1 MITFLAIWLTCAI
14 SFTVI
19 ALVRFLSSTGPVAQR
34 ADVSRQG
41 VFLLRPVDAATP
53 DELENLSAPIEGVTH
68 VVLAP
73 FRPRVNE
80 SVKWLPSDPLQ
91 HNRKLGHLQYAL
103 SILETSGRPVLVVDA
118 DVRVDDA
125 LVDALLSELAAGADL
140 AWAAPRPI
148 EKGVTRG
155 LLVQSLHS
163 FKALDA
169 LSGGGA
175 KPVCGKA
182 IALSPRALAV
192 LRTLPDCLGEDL
204 ELARKLHQQHLK
216 VSLAGEAHVTGAP
229 ASLNALVARFTRWM
243 QVLKA
248 HRPLLFPTIPLLF
261 AATPLLALAAA
272 VLGSTPLLLG
282 ALGLV
287 SARATLAAVLERR
300 AFTFG
305 SWFGAELLLLFC
317 WLNALVLGSKVTWRG
332 RVMEVGLHGRLSR
345 AGGVS

>member
-1 MITFLAIWLTCAI
+1 MITFLAVWLTVATF
-14 SFTVI
+14 FTVI
-19 ALVRFLSSTGPVAQR
+19 ALMRFLAVTSRSAPRV
-34 ADVSRQG
+34 DVSRQG

-53 DELENLSAPIEGVTH
+53 DELENLAAPISGVTH

-73 FRPRVNE
+73 FRPRLNDEVQ
-80 SVKWLPSDPLQ
+80 WLPSDPLQ

-103 SILETSGRPVLVVDA
+103 SILETGGRPVLVVDA

-125 LVDALLSELAAGADL
+125 LVDALLTELASGADL

-148 EKGVTRG
+148 ESGVTRG

-163 FKALDA
+163 FQALNA
-169 LSGGGA
+169 LSGGA

-182 IALSPRALAV
+182 IALNPRALEV
-192 LRTLPDCLGEDL
+192 LRSLPDCLGEDL
-204 ELARKLHQQHLK
+204 ELARKLHQQNLK
-216 VSLAGEAHVTGAP
+216 VSLAGEANVPGAP
-229 ASLNALVARFTRWM
+229 ASFNVLIARFTRWM

-261 AATPLLALAAA
+261 AATPMLALAAA
-272 VLGSTPLLLG
+272 LLGSTPLLLG

-305 SWFGAELLLLFC
+305 AWFGAELLLLFC

-345 AGGVS
+345 AGGVP

>member
-1 MITFLAIWLTCAI
+1 MITFLAIWLSIATF
-14 SFTVI
+14 FTVI
-19 ALVRFLSSTGPVAQR
+19 ALVRFVSSAGPEAPR

-41 VFLLRPVDAATP
+41 VLLLRPVDAATP
-53 DELENLSAPIEGVTH
+53 DELENLAAPISGVSQ

-73 FRPRVNE
+73 FRPRLHDE
-80 SVKWLPSDPLQ
+80 VKWLPSDPLQ

-103 SILETSGRPVLVVDA
+103 SILETNGRPVLVVDA

-125 LVDALLSELAAGADL
+125 LVDALLTGLAAGADL

-148 EKGVTRG
+148 EKGITRG

-169 LSGGGA
+169 LSGGA

-182 IALSPRALAV
+182 IALNSRALEV
-192 LRTLPDCLGEDL
+192 LRSLPDCLGEDL

-216 VSLAGEAHVTGAP
+216 VSLAGEANVPGAP
-229 ASLNALVARFTRWM
+229 ASLQALIARFTRWM

-248 HRPLLFPTIPLLF
+248 HRPWLFPTIPLLF
-261 AATPLLALAAA
+261 AATPLLAVAAA
-272 VLGSTPLLLG
+272 MVGSTPLRLG
-282 ALGLV
+282 TLGLV
-287 SARATLAAVLERR
+287 IVRATLAAVLERR

-305 SWFGAELLLLFC
+305 AWFGAELLLLLC

-332 RVMEVGLHGRLSR
+332 RVMEVGLHGLLSR
-345 AGGVS
+345 AGGLP

>member
-1 MITFLAIWLTCAI
+1 MITFVAIWVTVATF
-14 SFTVI
+14 FTLI
-19 ALVRFLSSTGPVAQR
+19 ALTRFLFSGTAVASR
-34 ADVSRQG
+34 AHVNRRG
-41 VFLLRPVDAATP
+41 VYLLRPVDAATP
-53 DELENLSAPIEGVTH
+53 DELENLAAPISGVTQ

-73 FRPRVNE
+73 FRPRLTAD
-80 SVKWLPSDPLQ
+80 VKWLPSDPLQ

-103 SILETSGRPVLVVDA
+103 SILETKGRPVLVVDA

-125 LVDALLSELAAGADL
+125 LVDALLAELASGADL

-148 EKGVTRG
+148 ESGVTRG

-169 LSGGGA
+169 LSGGA

-182 IALSPRALAV
+182 IALNPRALEV
-192 LRTLPDCLGEDL
+192 LRSLPDCLGEDL
-204 ELARKLHQQHLK
+204 ELARKLHQQNLK
-216 VSLAGEAHVTGAP
+216 VCLAGEANVPGAP
-229 ASLNALVARFTRWM
+229 ASLTALIARFTRWM

-261 AATPLLALAAA
+261 AATPALAVASA
-272 VLGSTPLLLG
+272 LLGSVPLLLG
-282 ALGLV
+282 ALVLV
-287 SARATLAAVLERR
+287 AVRTTLAAVLERR

-305 SWFGAELLLLFC
+305 AWFGAELLLLFC

-332 RVMEVGLHGRLSR
+332 RVMEVGVHGRLSR
-345 AGGVS
+345 AGGLP